1 MYPKNYV
8 GAYLKGIL
16 ALSGFSQKY
25 IEDLAEAEEGQ
36 LGRVLRGEE
45 LPVRLWP
52 RLQRILGVPPL
63 WRLLMSCAE
72 LRKRWRVL
80 DILERHFLAECPKP
94 LFDDEGDIAVRLC
107 CFEVIRRIEKGGAAA
122 AGLTGPKAQ
131 LKAKQLEELF
141 RQEVQKTLKQE
152 VRFTALEPEEG
163 FDWWQL
169 LQNE

>member
-1 MYPKNYV
+1 MYPKGYV

-16 ALSGFSQKY
+16 AFSGFSEKY
-25 IEDLAEAEEGQ
+25 IEELAEAEEGQ
-36 LGRVLRGEE
+36 LSRVLRGEE
-45 LPVRLWP
+45 LPVQLWP

-80 DILERHFLAECPKP
+80 DFLDRHFLAESTKP

-107 CFEVIRRIEKGGAAA
+107 CFEVLCRIEKGGAAA
-122 AGLTGPKAQ
+122 AGLAGPVTKI
-131 LKAKQLEELF
+131 KAKQLETLF
-141 RQEVQKTLKQE
+141 SEEVRRALKQE
-152 VRFTALEPEEG
+152 LRFTALEPEEG

-169 LQNE
+169 R